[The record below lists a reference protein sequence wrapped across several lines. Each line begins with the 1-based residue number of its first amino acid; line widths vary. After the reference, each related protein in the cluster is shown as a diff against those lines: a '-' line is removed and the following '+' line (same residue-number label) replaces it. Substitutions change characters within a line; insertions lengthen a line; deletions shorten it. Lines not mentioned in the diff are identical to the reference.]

1 MKIYFDES
9 MINDFLNYAEE
20 RKAKIL
26 HLSVNNSHM
35 TTEDTKALALYFANT
50 KKYYCTE
57 KAETFYNGDCV
68 SFKPVKM
75 WLNDG
80 RILETAKDIEKYL
93 ENCLE
98 NCLETDKNEFIQDYL
113 YHIIFCD
120 IERILRTNR
129 NGNIDESDKRILN
142 RARKQFENQIA

>member
-9 MINDFLNYAEE
+9 MINDFLSYAEE

-26 HLSVNNSHM
+26 HLSANNSHM

-57 KAETFYNGDCV
+57 KAEAFYNGDCI
-68 SFKPVKM
+68 SFEPVKM

-80 RILETAKDIEKYL
+80 RILETAKDIKKYL
-93 ENCLE
+93 ENRRYKKALH
-98 NCLETDKNEFIQDYL
+98 L
-113 YHIIFCD
+113 
-120 IERILRTNR
+120 
-129 NGNIDESDKRILN
+129 
-142 RARKQFENQIA
+142 

>member
-1 MKIYFDES
+1 MKIYFNES
-9 MINDFLNYAEE
+9 MINDFLSYTEE

-26 HLSVNNSHM
+26 HLSVNALHM

-57 KAETFYNGDCV
+57 KAETFYNGDCI
-68 SFKPVKM
+68 SFEPVKM

-98 NCLETDKNEFIQDYL
+98 TDKNEFIHDYL
-113 YHIIFCD
+113 YSIIFCD
-120 IERILRTNR
+120 IERILRLNR
-129 NGNIDESDKRILN
+129 SGSLDESDKRILN

>member
-9 MINDFLNYAEE
+9 MVNDFLSYVEE

-35 TTEDTKALALYFANT
+35 TTSDTKALALYFANT

-57 KAETFYNGDCV
+57 KAETFYNGDCI
-68 SFKPVKM
+68 SFEPVKM

-80 RILETAKDIEKYL
+80 RILETAKDIEKY
-93 ENCLE
+93 LE

-142 RARKQFENQIA
+142 RAREQFENQIALQ